1 MDHGDQGASGG
12 LVAGAGDALAPVF
25 HHEGVAGVEGTWTQS
40 IDASVFATAPRFHA
54 GGVAGLAPDELPT
67 VLRRGEAV
75 LTPAQMNALG
85 AERASRRD
93 EPALVTVVMNIT
105 TPDTSGFRRSQ
116 VQIAAEAARA
126 IQRARRNL

>member
-1 MDHGDQGASGG
+1 M
-12 LVAGAGDALAPVF
+12 APRAPATAWSPAPATHLPVSF
-25 HHEGVAGVEGTWTQS
+25 TKRGVAGVEGTWTQS
-40 IDASVFATAPRFHA
+40 IDASIFATAPRFHA
-54 GGVAGLAPDELPT
+54 GGVSGMAPDELPA
-67 VLRRGEAV
+67 VLCRGESV
-75 LTPAQMNALG
+75 LTPVQMKVLG

-93 EPALVTVVMNIT
+93 EPTLVTVVMNIT